1 MTASVKRVVLVVIDG
16 LRPDAI
22 ERFSLFNLRRLVER
36 GASTLT
42 ARSVSPDFAAARL
55 TSLLTGVSP
64 SAHGVI
70 AKRAGLPRV
79 LGRVEPLARVVAGE
93 GFQVSGFLPEVSSAL
108 ASGAGL
114 TGRALGFQQLSF
126 KGCTSADIVSSAL
139 NALCTQRRGLLA
151 LHLPDTARASDSPGT
166 STDYGDAARRIDQS
180 VGLLASLSGAASSDS
195 LLVIVG
201 DHRDDNDLKS
211 SDVDA
216 SGNRISV
223 IIFGRCVSSCS
234 LDGISLL
241 DISPTILWSLGIPI
255 PLGYEGRPLTEA
267 FESMPV
273 PARAFA

>member
-1 MTASVKRVVLVVIDG
+1 MTASVKRVVLVAIDG
-16 LRPDAI
+16 LRSDAI
-22 ERFSLFNLRRLVER
+22 ERFSLFNLRRLAER
-36 GASTLT
+36 GASTFD
-42 ARSVSPDFAAARL
+42 ARSVTPDFAAARL

-70 AKRAGLPRV
+70 TKRAGLPRV
-79 LGRVEPLARVVAGE
+79 LGRVEPLARVVSGE
-93 GFQVSGFLPEVSSAL
+93 GFQVSGFLPEVPPAL

-114 TGRALGFQQLSF
+114 TGRALGFQNVSC
-126 KGCTSADIVSSAL
+126 KGRTSSDIVSSAL

-151 LHLPDTARASDSPGT
+151 LHLPDTARASDTSGT
-166 STDYGDAARRIDQS
+166 LLDYGDATRRIDQS
-180 VGLLASLSGAASSDS
+180 VGVLASLSGAASGDS

-201 DHRDDNDLKS
+201 DHRDDNELKS
-211 SDVDA
+211 SDADA
-216 SGNRISV
+216 SDDRISV

-241 DISPTILWSLGIPI
+241 DISPTILWALGIPI

-267 FESMPV
+267 FDSIPV